1 MLEFSMAA
9 SLKRSS
15 FWYVFGIIGWS
26 AAAYV
31 WVDAFRQYAWRAVP
45 AVEPGK
51 SSDRESGL
59 RLDLGLIGYYRV
71 SGGSECVMGGSGS
84 RKTWMSIVIEAGFSG
99 WFRALVGWRRVSMI
113 FLDYRSYLKCYRAVD
128 SWL

>member
-1 MLEFSMAA
+1 
-9 SLKRSS
+9 
-15 FWYVFGIIGWS
+15 
-26 AAAYV
+26 
-31 WVDAFRQYAWRAVP
+31 
-45 AVEPGK
+45 
-51 SSDRESGL
+51 
-59 RLDLGLIGYYRV
+59 
-71 SGGSECVMGGSGS
+71 VMGGSGS